1 MSPLV
6 RDLLVN
12 GLMAGA
18 AVRTTRKKTTG
29 IGYYAAAGFAATLGM
44 IYAVWAGYAYLALS
58 LSAPVAAGF
67 VAGMLFVLS
76 AGIGLAGF
84 LVARNKQE
92 AMKKP
97 SFDGNFIGEMEA
109 RVKSLIDELED
120 PIRDNPKSALLMAAL
135 AGFAAGDKFGDKVH

>member
-6 RDLLVN
+6 RELLVN

-18 AVRTTRKKTTG
+18 AVRTTKKKTAG
-29 IGYYAAAGFAATLGM
+29 LGYYAIAVIFAVMGF
-44 IYAVWAGYAYLALS
+44 IYAVWAGYAYLALT
-58 LSAPVAAGF
+58 LGAPVAAGF
-67 VAGMLFVLS
+67 VAGALFIVS
-76 AGIGLAGF
+76 AGIALAGY
-84 LVARNKQE
+84 LVVKSKQG

-135 AGFAAGDKFGDKVH
+135 AGFAAGDKFGDKTH